1 MLTKPVAVVLLLSA
15 IVIAAFVGGYVAQ
28 QVRVPVSAENQAPGV
43 DGATPVTPVGE
54 TAAGGGPAASGGAA
68 AAGRGI
74 GGGGGSRLPRPG
86 GAGQIPRLGGGAA
99 PGASLP
105 SAAGVPGVPAGGS
118 PTASGGLGTPPPPK
132 ELTVPAGTIIGIDLG
147 SPLSSETAKVED
159 PVEATISKDVPI
171 GGYIAI
177 PAGTRVLGSVMLV
190 DQGGMKKPSKLGV
203 RLHTLVPA
211 FGPEVAL
218 SIEPLIHQVEP
229 TAEKSTKTIGIGAA
243 VGAGLGWLLGGK
255 EGMIKGGAAGAGG
268 GTAAAM
274 LAKPKPAELPKGAQA
289 LVKLQNQIVV
299 AVR

>member
-1 MLTKPVAVVLLLSA
+1 MLQKPVAVVLLLSA

-43 DGATPVTPVGE
+43 ENATPVTSPAD
-54 TAAGGGPAASGGAA
+54 AAPGGAA
-68 AAGRGI
+68 AGGASGA
-74 GGGGGSRLPRPG
+74 GGGGGRRMPRPTG
-86 GAGQIPRLGGGAA
+86 GAQIPPLAGGTS
-99 PGASLP
+99 PGTGIP
-105 SAAGVPGVPAGGS
+105 SAAGVPGASPAGSTGA
-118 PTASGGLGTPPPPK
+118 PAGLGTAPPPK
-132 ELTVPAGTIIGIDLG
+132 ELTVPAGTIIGIDLS

-159 PVEATISKDVPI
+159 PVEATITKDVPI
-171 GGYIAI
+171 SGYIAI

-211 FGPEVAL
+211 FGSEVPL

-229 TAEKSTKTIGIGAA
+229 TLEKSPKTIGIGAA
-243 VGAGLGWLLGGK
+243 VGAGLGWILGGK

-289 LVKLQNQIVV
+289 LVKLQNQITV

>member
-1 MLTKPVAVVLLLSA
+1 MLTKPVAVVLLLAA

-28 QVRVPVSAENQAPGV
+28 QVRVPVSAENQAPGIE
-43 DGATPVTPVGE
+43 GATPVTPAGDAAAGGA
-54 TAAGGGPAASGGAA
+54 AAGGGGGGAA
-68 AAGRGI
+68 AAG
-74 GGGGGSRLPRPG
+74 GGGRRMPRPG
-86 GAGQIPRLGGGAA
+86 GASQIPPLGGGATT
-99 PGASLP
+99 GAAIP
-105 SAAGVPGVPAGGS
+105 SGAGVPGTSPAGS
-118 PTASGGLGTPPPPK
+118 TAASGGLGNAPPPK
-132 ELTVPAGTIIGIDLG
+132 ELSVPAGTIIGIDLG

-171 GGYIAI
+171 AGYIAI

-218 SIEPLIHQVEP
+218 SIEPLIHTVEP
-229 TAEKSTKTIGIGAA
+229 TLEKSPKTIGIGAA
-243 VGAGLGWLLGGK
+243 VGAGLGWILGGK